1 MCKELCLCC
10 GGEVESNRKE
20 WTAVTGPKERER
32 EMLHSDADGG
42 SGGTIDEAECRG
54 GGGANPSLL
63 PRLGASASMR
73 CFCASLYAVV
83 DSGCE
88 ESAIT
93 PAIPYRSPG
102 CSAEGSARV
111 CLVWVDSGWLAGW

>member
-1 MCKELCLCC
+1 
-10 GGEVESNRKE
+10 
-20 WTAVTGPKERER
+20 
-32 EMLHSDADGG
+32 
-42 SGGTIDEAECRG
+42 
-54 GGGANPSLL
+54 
-63 PRLGASASMR
+63 MR

-102 CSAEGSARV
+102 CSAEGPLGFVLSG
-111 CLVWVDSGWLAGW
+111 WIVDGWLAGGSIVSASDRSLISV